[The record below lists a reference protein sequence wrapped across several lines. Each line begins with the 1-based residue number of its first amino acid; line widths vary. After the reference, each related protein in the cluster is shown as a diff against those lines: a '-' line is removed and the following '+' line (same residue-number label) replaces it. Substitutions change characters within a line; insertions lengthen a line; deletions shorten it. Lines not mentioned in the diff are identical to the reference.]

1 MTSSNL
7 ASGLPAH
14 AKTTALRRAVM
25 AAAFLLVAAVSVW
38 IHGPLSDSCEPTCSP
53 EYRLHSNLRVP
64 AIELL
69 VYANSLILP
78 LLAGIAA
85 IAAFFWRPLSGRPG
99 VVLLIV
105 LAILVAL
112 DGWVMRYW

>member
-1 MTSSNL
+1 
-7 ASGLPAH
+7 
-14 AKTTALRRAVM
+14 LRRAVM
-25 AAAFLLVAAVSVW
+25 AAAFLFVAIVSVW

-53 EYRLHSNLRVP
+53 EYLLHSNLRVP

-85 IAAFFWRPLSGRPG
+85 IAVFFWRLLSGRPG
-99 VVLLIV
+99 AVLLIV

-112 DGWVMRYW
+112 NSWVMGYW

>member
-1 MTSSNL
+1 MSSSNL
-7 ASGLPAH
+7 ASGLPAD
-14 AKTTALRRAVM
+14 AKPTVLRRAVM
-25 AAAFLLVAAVSVW
+25 AAAFLFVVAVSVW

-53 EYRLHSNLRVP
+53 EYTLHSNLRVP
-64 AIELL
+64 AIEVL

-85 IAAFFWRPLSGRPG
+85 IAVFFWRPLIRRPG
-99 VVLLIV
+99 AVLLIV